1 MIEKGRI
8 RRYRLLSTLAGGLA
22 VSVSAVPALSQDIPT
37 ITLDQM
43 IVPGPASLAWRL
55 LLEGYVPAGPN
66 DLRLADAI
74 TALDGQAVKDLDRK
88 ALAALYAL
96 RAEARPSN
104 DADAAEADFD
114 RAIAQIDG
122 RTDLS
127 PDRDELILRK
137 AHYLASLGGPGT
149 DKALRLYHN
158 LLAAFDPARL
168 STYPLASPQETAIK
182 TYASTAM
189 AVIELSFSRG
199 KPDEARQSVEEVLAK
214 IGRQPSPVAQERVL
228 AVLYTFGAGLAAL
241 SASDQEAALQV
252 FDQVLKRGAT
262 ALSGERY
269 QWIAQS
275 LTAKGLLLRT
285 LGRLADATA
294 VESDLLDRFA
304 DDSDLRV
311 ARAVLMT
318 RLAQTDAQKLPPKD
332 LAAVYGSL
340 AEEYAP
346 KLQQGPSLV
355 NTPPGPLAA
364 MIVQTRLRQAAALG
378 RVAPPPMIE
387 IIQAVK
393 AAVILTEPPAHQ
405 IPIPMKAATRLV
417 LARAYM
423 ASGPLAAAPALAELD
438 TIATLLAKT
447 TSPALDVLKLT
458 EMALRV
464 ELIAAFLPDQ
474 QERLPAIR
482 AEARRRFGANPS
494 PQVREM
500 LNHLERAASP

>member
-1 MIEKGRI
+1 MIGKDKI
-8 RRYRLLSTLAGGLA
+8 RRHSLLTALAGVLA
-22 VSVSAVPALSQDIPT
+22 VSVPVVPALSQDIPT

-55 LLEGYVPAGPN
+55 LLEGYGPTGPD

-96 RAEARPSN
+96 RAEARPPN

-114 RAIAQIDG
+114 RAIAQIEG
-122 RTDLS
+122 RTDLA

-137 AHYLASLGGPGT
+137 AHYLANLGGPGT
-149 DKALRLYHN
+149 DKAVRLYRN
-158 LLAAFDPARL
+158 LLAAFDPAHL
-168 STYPLASPQETAIK
+168 STYSLTNLQETAIK

-199 KPDEARQSVEEVLAK
+199 KPDEARQNVEEVLAK

-228 AVLYTFGAGLAAL
+228 AVLYTFGAGLAAR
-241 SASDQEAALQV
+241 SPSDQEAALQV

-275 LTAKGLLLRT
+275 LAAKGLLLRT

-318 RLAQTDAQKLPPKD
+318 RLAQTETQNLPPKD
-332 LAAVYGSL
+332 LAEAYAAL
-340 AEEYAP
+340 AAEYTP
-346 KLQQGPSLV
+346 KLQQQPSLV

-364 MIVQTRLRQAAALG
+364 MIVQIRLRQAAALG
-378 RVAPPPMIE
+378 RLTPPPMIE
-387 IIQAVK
+387 VIQATK
-393 AAVILTEPPAHQ
+393 AAVSLTEPPAHR
-405 IPIPMKAATRLV
+405 MSVYVKAATRLV

-438 TIATLLAKT
+438 TIAALLAKAS
-447 TSPALDVLKLT
+447 SPALDVLKLT
-458 EMALRV
+458 EMTFRV
-464 ELIAAFLPDQ
+464 ELIAAFVPDQ
-474 QERLPAIR
+474 RDQIPAIR
-482 AEARRRFGANPS
+482 AEAQNRFGTDPS
-494 PQVREM
+494 PQIRQM
-500 LNHLERAASP
+500 LDHLQRTASP